1 MKDRELER
9 INRVVRVNK
18 KGDPKIVDMARFY
31 TANEALELYYSRK
44 SKGED
49 VRFFCVGS
57 SRYSDYCNAP
67 MELYKGEDGHNYF
80 RLSTKK
86 ICKHIRGCSEA
97 ERYGEIDDCRISLR
111 VDTLSMRDFHGTIC
125 SDSGMAPFVKA
136 SDGIRYREPE
146 TLPELYEKLS
156 AAPIHAMTKDGRMVA
171 DVFLSSRTVSGYRT
185 GTRSIG
191 GPMLV
196 LAMTSFDKELFN
208 AVAKASEHPILMMQ
222 DPFCCSSASESIC
235 FILSFED
242 DKAGQSLRKKF
253 SAKLGKRKGVRD
265 DGTRRTNDC
274 LFMLEADWV
283 PLSRMRLDV
292 MKLSAPE
299 REALH
304 SRPVFFGRMHS
315 IRQIEELRGNLF
327 NEIRSCLVDR
337 ISNTY
342 RTD

>member
-1 MKDRELER
+1 
-9 INRVVRVNK
+9 
-18 KGDPKIVDMARFY
+18 
-31 TANEALELYYSRK
+31 
-44 SKGED
+44 
-49 VRFFCVGS
+49 
-57 SRYSDYCNAP
+57 
-67 MELYKGEDGHNYF
+67 
-80 RLSTKK
+80 
-86 ICKHIRGCSEA
+86 
-97 ERYGEIDDCRISLR
+97 
-111 VDTLSMRDFHGTIC
+111 MRDFHGTIC

-185 GTRSIG
+185 GTRSVG

-222 DPFCCSSASESIC
+222 DPFSCSSASESIC

-315 IRQIEELRGNLF
+315 IRQIEELWGNLF